1 MKTKTLFFVFVIIF
15 LTMLMP
21 EIILA
26 EPDLGKKIT
35 LSNPGFEADKE
46 ESWYWWG
53 NAGTGTYG
61 SVEYAHSGK
70 KSVKIVADGGDY
82 IPMGFLQDF
91 ECRPGDKIIVSCWV
105 MSPNDNPLTNSNA
118 FVKLEFWGENVLDLI
133 KGHESEHSTGAFD
146 WKEISVWGEAPKGAV
161 KAKIGLFIWNP
172 GTNHSGSV
180 YFDDAKASRTTLLF

>member
-1 MKTKTLFFVFVIIF
+1 MKTEALFFIFAIIS

-21 EIILA
+21 ELTLA
-26 EPDLGKKIT
+26 EPDPTQKIT

-46 ESWYWWG
+46 EPWYWWG

-61 SVEYAHSGK
+61 SVEYAHTGR

-82 IPMGFLQDF
+82 IPMGCLQDF
-91 ECRPGDKIIVSCWV
+91 ECKAGDKIIVSCWV

-118 FVKLEFWGENVLDLI
+118 FVKLEFWGEGSSDLI
-133 KGHESEHSTGAFD
+133 KGYESGHLTGAFD
-146 WKEISVWGEAPKGAV
+146 WKEISVSGEAPKGTV